1 MRTFRNLLIGLA
13 LLPTMVLAQ
22 PQQQSPIEQFI
33 NGLRAEFNTAVP
45 LLISII
51 GVVFVFS
58 WLIRFVMA
66 KVRQASR

>member
-1 MRTFRNLLIGLA
+1 MRAFRNWLVALA
-13 LLPTMVLAQ
+13 LLPGIALAQ
-22 PQQQSPIEQFI
+22 QQQTPIEQFV
-33 NGLRAEFNTAVP
+33 NGLRGEFNAAVP
-45 LLISII
+45 VLISII

>member
-1 MRTFRNLLIGLA
+1 MRRLRLLLMGLA
-13 LLPTMVLAQ
+13 WSPLVVFAQNDPT
-22 PQQQSPIEQFI
+22 PIQRFVD
-33 NGLRAEFNTAVP
+33 GLRAEFNAAVP

-51 GVVFVFS
+51 GVVFVFA